1 MGGGRKVGASDRSNR
16 TQTAREN
23 LQQRGPFFAGHGSQ
37 VEASEAVRAELLP
50 QFSSALILNV
60 GTTTTTAA
68 AAPVL
73 CFCWWKSSRGGVA
86 VFTVPDPEAGGG
98 GGLGTPSHPGERRGF
113 LPAALFCA

>member
-1 MGGGRKVGASDRSNR
+1 MGGGRKVGAGQRSNR

-50 QFSSALILNV
+50 QFSSALKLNV

-86 VFTVPDPEAGGG
+86 VFTVPDPEAVGGR
-98 GGLGTPSHPGERRGF
+98 SRYS
-113 LPAALFCA
+113 